1 MSPVISWVAAAIW
14 VDEELSMEEEDM
26 LLYVS
31 VD

>member
-1 MSPVISWVAAAIW
+1 MSEVRSWVATAIW